1 MQSNIVK
8 CNIARSYIYDR
19 YPEEAWTHVYTDG
32 SATKAVS
39 NGGAGVILFDPD
51 REPVK
56 EAIPTGKHCN
66 NYKAEVE
73 ALKLAAKMVKDSTT
87 DEYRQVVFLTDS
99 ASVLDALDNGG
110 EHELRKS
117 LIELADKNRVALQ
130 WIPSHCGIPGN
141 EAADQLAKEGAK
153 YPQIEEDLSY
163 YEKKALIK
171 ASFRMPSTSDD
182 YQFLDREDQ
191 VIILRLR
198 TGHNRLNYH
207 MHKKFKMAPSSACC
221 CQQGEQTAE
230 HILQVCP
237 RHQNL
242 RKEIWP
248 VATSLESKLFGDRV
262 DLVKTTKFIKLTN
275 IQV

>member
-1 MQSNIVK
+1 MLF
-8 CNIARSYIYDR
+8 
-19 YPEEAWTHVYTDG
+19 
-32 SATKAVS
+32 
-39 NGGAGVILFDPD
+39 NG
-51 REPVK
+51 
-56 EAIPTGKHCN
+56 
-66 NYKAEVE
+66 
-73 ALKLAAKMVKDSTT
+73 
-87 DEYRQVVFLTDS
+87 FLLTVGYQ
-99 ASVLDALDNGG
+99 AMKPQTNWL
-110 EHELRKS
+110 
-117 LIELADKNRVALQ
+117 
-130 WIPSHCGIPGN
+130 
-141 EAADQLAKEGAK
+141 GAK
-153 YPQIEEDLSY
+153 YTQIEEDLSFH
-163 YEKKALIK
+163 EKKALIK
-171 ASFRMPSTSDD
+171 ASFRMPTISDD

-275 IQV
+275 IKV